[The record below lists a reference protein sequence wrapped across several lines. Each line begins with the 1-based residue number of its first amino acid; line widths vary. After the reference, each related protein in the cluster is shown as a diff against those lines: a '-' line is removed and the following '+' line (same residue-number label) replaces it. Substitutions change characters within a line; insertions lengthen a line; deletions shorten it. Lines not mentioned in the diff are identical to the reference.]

1 MRAVGQVAGKG
12 PPQAAVAH
20 THVLAHS
27 CLALLSS
34 VDEVDTPPP
43 SPVERLLALAEA
55 GGSDGPTLAALA
67 ADLEAAL
74 SASAD
79 RAAAAAAAAGE
90 LEAAVK
96 GGKDQLLRLNAEFQ
110 NFRNRSEREKSEVGD
125 RVKGQVLEE
134 LIPIIDN
141 FEAAKQYIK
150 PETDGEKT
158 IESNYQALYKQ
169 MVDTFK
175 KMGIEAVPTVGK
187 PFDPAVHEAI
197 ARQPSAD
204 VTEDTVVQ
212 EFRKG
217 FRVGGRLIRPAT
229 VAVAVPL
236 EDGASPAAE
245 EAGEGAQVEE

>member
-1 MRAVGQVAGKG
+1 
-12 PPQAAVAH
+12 
-20 THVLAHS
+20 
-27 CLALLSS
+27 
-34 VDEVDTPPP
+34 VDTAPP

-110 NFRNRSEREKSEVGD
+110 NFRNRSEREKGEVGD

-150 PETDGEKT
+150 PESDGEKK

-187 PFDPAVHEAI
+187 AFDPAVHEAI

-217 FRVGGRLIRPAT
+217 FKVGGRLIRPAT

-236 EDGASPAAE
+236 EEGATPVAE
-245 EAGEGAQVEE
+245 EAGEGVSVEDA

>member
-1 MRAVGQVAGKG
+1 
-12 PPQAAVAH
+12 
-20 THVLAHS
+20 VLAAGDGDS
-27 CLALLSS
+27 ASAEPPLEEVG
-34 VDEVDTPPP
+34 VDEVDTLPP
-43 SPVERLLALAEA
+43 SPVERLKALAQSGA
-55 GGSDGPTLAALA
+55 DGDTLAALA

-74 SASAD
+74 SAAND
-79 RAAAAAAAAGE
+79 RAAGAMSSVAD
-90 LEAAVK
+90 LETAVK
-96 GGKDQLLRLNAEFQ
+96 TGKDQLLRLNAEYQ
-110 NFRNRSEREKSEVGD
+110 NFRNRTEREKSEIGD

-150 PETDGEKT
+150 PESDGEKK
-158 IESNYQALYKQ
+158 IESSYQQLYKQ
-169 MVDTFK
+169 MVETFK

-204 VTEDTVVQ
+204 VTEDTVVT

-236 EDGASPAAE
+236 EGGAETAGGAAAGE
-245 EAGEGAQVEE
+245 EASEAQAQ